1 MDDKEIAMKIFLA
14 CIEHG
19 GVKRSSGNETAID
32 AVCEAYKMIL
42 KTVKED

>member
-1 MDDKEIAMKIFLA
+1 MDDKEIAKEILLK
-14 CIEHG
+14 CIEQSL
-19 GVKRSSGNETAID
+19 VKRSSGNETAID

>member
-1 MDDKEIAMKIFLA
+1 MDDKEIAKEILLA

-19 GVKRSSGNETAID
+19 GVKRTSGNETAMD

-42 KTVKED
+42 KTVKEN